1 MMYNTKSSG
10 QQTRALNIAKGVVAQ
25 RMLHRELKRRGVA
38 AKLQVKSYREE
49 DLFDFRV
56 KVAGEERRLDFKTF
70 NYYTDYS
77 NDEREPFSP
86 DLVARH
92 RSYSGPDWRMF
103 FPMLVPHT
111 QVRQSKELYCFAVA
125 ASIDFRHTLE
135 ERTIDVLAA
144 FPYGDVMPFFSSKR
158 LCLDREK
165 ESRGFLVDVE
175 YDTRGVL
182 ANGTRST
189 EFTITGEWATQPRQE
204 RVTLREG
211 RIVKSVGPFSCI
223 STFQMD
229 RENFGELYGKIRIS
243 VTRNDLEGPVWSS
256 TGRNV
261 NQIPGRDL
269 VLQRDDFC
277 NLVLPRN
284 YELYV
289 MGWIA
294 KEDFLKACRKYKG
307 WVWPRDSVSRFANQH
322 WTTVTDDDKETLTAA
337 GFKDSV
343 QEHPPLIKAG
353 FMKTSGKGNGACC
366 YYYPNV
372 YGSGGLKETNLYVL
386 PQDLR
391 IMDELKS

>member
-1 MMYNTKSSG
+1 
-10 QQTRALNIAKGVVAQ
+10 
-25 RMLHRELKRRGVA
+25 
-38 AKLQVKSYREE
+38 
-49 DLFDFRV
+49 
-56 KVAGEERRLDFKTF
+56 
-70 NYYTDYS
+70 
-77 NDEREPFSP
+77 
-86 DLVARH
+86 
-92 RSYSGPDWRMF
+92 
-103 FPMLVPHT
+103 
-111 QVRQSKELYCFAVA
+111 
-125 ASIDFRHTLE
+125 
-135 ERTIDVLAA
+135 
-144 FPYGDVMPFFSSKR
+144 
-158 LCLDREK
+158 
-165 ESRGFLVDVE
+165 
-175 YDTRGVL
+175 
-182 ANGTRST
+182 
-189 EFTITGEWATQPRQE
+189 
-204 RVTLREG
+204 
-211 RIVKSVGPFSCI
+211 
-223 STFQMD
+223 MD